1 MHKLINL
8 KKLYRV
14 NLIGGAK
21 LQTPPDGYCLIVYQD
36 LTPSEVGR
44 ANIDKFYIKY
54 GNLSQKQVDMIGSTR
69 RETTIF
75 DSPTYPE
82 YLFMMVIDYRES
94 GQSKSSLYYRWKP
107 YDLESIKYI
116 TRPQMVFNSGIVGC
130 LTMGS
135 GSAESIGSM
144 SSSCKYRVGD
154 SVKIVN
160 RTIRFSNPFRD
171 EYVVHKVGRISQVL
185 PLNSYG
191 ECYYNILF
199 DDRTEGVEVSEKFIQ
214 RYYNPGSASLSDSLS
229 SVIDILQSPLSSVLT
244 SDKTTLANLALLSNL
259 NQTIGKTQSKAV
271 ANAQLVS
278 SLFLPDNTEDVGE
291 NPKLQEQVTKFYLDK
306 TIKWFDK
313 NPEFAKVKKH
323 SKFIKSKK
331 GSGYIYKILKSFI
344 KKNRVNWYDLRSDD
358 NYEDVKDYIREKLAL
373 L

>member
-8 KKLYRV
+8 KKLYTV

-21 LQTPPDGYCLIVYQD
+21 LQSPPDGYCLIVYQD
-36 LTPSEVGR
+36 LTPNEVG
-44 ANIDKFYIKY
+44 NSGVGNFYIDSS
-54 GNLSQKQVDMIGSTR
+54 LESPRQTEIISSSR
-69 RETTIF
+69 RVTLLFE
-75 DSPTYPE
+75 SRNYPE
-82 YLFMMVIDYRES
+82 YLFMMVTDYKSS
-94 GQSKSSLYYRWKP
+94 GLSKSSLYYRWKP
-107 YDLESIKYI
+107 HDLESIKYI
-116 TRPQMVFNSGIVGC
+116 TRPQMVFNSGIAGC

-135 GSAESIGSM
+135 GSAESIGSR

-229 SVIDILQSPLSSVLT
+229 TVIDILQSPLSSALV
-244 SDKTTLANLALLSNL
+244 SDKSTLANLALLSNL
-259 NQTIGKTQSKAV
+259 NQTIGKTQSKSV

-306 TIKWFDK
+306 TIKWLGK

-323 SKFIKSKK
+323 AKFIKSKK
-331 GSGYIYKILKSFI
+331 GMGYIYKTLKSFI
-344 KKNRVNWYDLRSDD
+344 KKTHINWYDLRSDD